1 MILDLA
7 GSARFAPYLREA
19 HGDIDRAR
27 ELYLWAADLAGA
39 LFSTI
44 AFVEVG
50 LRNAMDRKLRAWND
64 QQGMDYGEDW
74 ALRKGAA
81 PLLYDLVTHKSLAVA
96 QNFAREQSR
105 LRPKTHPRRLAAVTH
120 DDVVSHFMF
129 GTWVYLIKP
138 RVWDQPQQCQQL
150 WQECLSDAFPYAD
163 SSDSGRERLA
173 DQLDRV
179 RKLRN
184 RVAHHENLL
193 SVDIRWRLRD
203 MLGILALIDPKL
215 PDLAMQGNRVR
226 SLVRTDPRRSW

>member
-7 GSARFAPYLREA
+7 GSARLAPYLQEA
-19 HGDIDRAR
+19 DGDDERAC
-27 ELYLWAADLAGA
+27 ELYLWVTDLAGA

-50 LRNAMDRKLRAWND
+50 LRNSMDRKLRVWND
-64 QQGMDYGEDW
+64 QQG
-74 ALRKGAA
+74 
-81 PLLYDLVTHKSLAVA
+81 LVTHKSLAVA

-138 RVWDQPQQCQQL
+138 RVWNQPQQCQQL

-163 SSDSGRERLA
+163 PSDLGRERLA

>member
-7 GSARFAPYLREA
+7 GSARLAPYLQEA
-19 HGDIDRAR
+19 DGDDERAC
-27 ELYLWAADLAGA
+27 ELYLWVTDLAGA

-50 LRNAMDRKLRAWND
+50 LRNSMDRKLRVWND
-64 QQGMDYGEDW
+64 QQGPEYRMDW
-74 ALRKGAA
+74 ALGKGAA

-138 RVWDQPQQCQQL
+138 RVWNQPQ
-150 WQECLSDAFPYAD
+150 
-163 SSDSGRERLA
+163 
-173 DQLDRV
+173 
-179 RKLRN
+179 
-184 RVAHHENLL
+184 
-193 SVDIRWRLRD
+193 
-203 MLGILALIDPKL
+203 
-215 PDLAMQGNRVR
+215 
-226 SLVRTDPRRSW
+226 